1 MPVTMRELL
10 EAGVH
15 FGHQTR
21 RWNPKMRRFIFGE
34 RGGIYI
40 IDLQKTLESLE
51 EAESF
56 VRNLGER
63 GGTVLFV
70 GTKKQ
75 AQDSVEE
82 EAKRTGMPYVNH
94 RWLGGLLT
102 NWRTISERI
111 EHLHELRRLRDENQL
126 ELLPPKERISMQN
139 ELEKLEANLGGVA
152 DMRKQ
157 PDAIF
162 IVDLRKEQLA
172 VREARRLGMPVI
184 ALVDTNCDP
193 DEADFVIPGNDDAIR
208 SCSLIVH
215 ALGEA
220 IAEGKQRAKPADFA
234 PAPAEET
241 QPGAG
246 AGGSR
251 GARGRS
257 RARAGRRAGA
267 GARARSCP
275 RHAGGGVVS
284 QVQISASLVKELRD
298 RTGAGMM
305 AAKRALEETGGD
317 VEAAQRLLREQG
329 MAAAG
334 KKAGRATT
342 EGEVLATVSGNVG
355 AIVAVGCETE
365 PVSKNEEFLSFA
377 EAALEAVEAN
387 GPEALEGLEERRLEL
402 IAKIGENVE
411 LVGGTRMEAGEGELL
426 AEYVHPPANKIG
438 VLVRVKGSDGTA
450 ARRLAMHISFAAPR
464 YRSVEEVPAE
474 ELANERSIYENQA
487 DVQSKPE
494 EVRAKIVEGRLRKEF
509 LSGVALSEQAWIHD
523 PSLTAG
529 KALEEAGL
537 EVLEFV
543 RYALAE

>member
-1 MPVTMRELL
+1 
-10 EAGVH
+10 
-15 FGHQTR
+15 
-21 RWNPKMRRFIFGE
+21 
-34 RGGIYI
+34 
-40 IDLQKTLESLE
+40 
-51 EAESF
+51 
-56 VRNLGER
+56 
-63 GGTVLFV
+63 
-70 GTKKQ
+70 
-75 AQDSVEE
+75 
-82 EAKRTGMPYVNH
+82 
-94 RWLGGLLT
+94 
-102 NWRTISERI
+102 
-111 EHLHELRRLRDENQL
+111 
-126 ELLPPKERISMQN
+126 
-139 ELEKLEANLGGVA
+139 
-152 DMRKQ
+152 
-157 PDAIF
+157 
-162 IVDLRKEQLA
+162 
-172 VREARRLGMPVI
+172 
-184 ALVDTNCDP
+184 
-193 DEADFVIPGNDDAIR
+193 
-208 SCSLIVH
+208 
-215 ALGEA
+215 
-220 IAEGKQRAKPADFA
+220 
-234 PAPAEET
+234 
-241 QPGAG
+241 
-246 AGGSR
+246 
-251 GARGRS
+251 
-257 RARAGRRAGA
+257 
-267 GARARSCP
+267 
-275 RHAGGGVVS
+275 VS

-342 EGEVLATVSGNVG
+342 EGEVLATVSGVVG

-377 EAALEAVEAN
+377 EAALEAVEAA
-387 GPEALEGLEERRLEL
+387 GPDALEGLEERRLEL

-411 LVGGTRMEAGEGELL
+411 LVGGTRMEAGDGELL

-438 VLVRVKGSDGTA
+438 VLVHVKGSDGTA

-464 YRSVEEVPAE
+464 YRSVDEVPAE

-509 LSGVALSEQAWIHD
+509 LSGVALSEQSWIHD